1 MIIKLSPVRS
11 DMSLTVVKAGDRL
24 EINGVSLDFSRLAD
38 GSTLPAEAISS
49 SFIVAPV
56 ERVNG
61 GLVVTLML
69 PHAADAP
76 ESARFPIDIRDPA
89 DGRVPLPGLEW
100 VDPLVSTAGVIDWS
114 QEITAEVKAEVAAEQ
129 HLAQVVAEAAS
140 RRAMADSA
148 IAPLQDAVDLGEATE
163 ADTALLTAWKRYRVA
178 LIRLPDQPGY
188 PDEIT
193 WPAPPA

>member
-11 DMSLTVVKAGDRL
+11 DLPLAVVKTGDQL

-38 GSTLPAEAISS
+38 GSTLPAEAVSS

-61 GLVVTLML
+61 DLVVTLML
-69 PHAADAP
+69 PHATDAP

-100 VDPLVSTAGVIDWS
+100 SDPLEAVVGVIDWS
-114 QEITAEVKAEVAAEQ
+114 QEITAETKA
-129 HLAQVVAEAAS
+129 
-140 RRAMADSA
+140 
-148 IAPLQDAVDLGEATE
+148 
-163 ADTALLTAWKRYRVA
+163 
-178 LIRLPDQPGY
+178 
-188 PDEIT
+188 
-193 WPAPPA
+193 

>member
-11 DMSLTVVKAGDRL
+11 DLSLSVTKTGDRL

-38 GSTLPAEAISS
+38 GSTLPAEAVSS

-61 GLVVTLML
+61 ELIITLML

-76 ESARFPIDIRDPA
+76 ESARFPIDIHGPA

-100 VDPLVSTAGVIDWS
+100 ADPLVSTMGVIDWS

-129 HLAQVVAEAAS
+129 HLAQVVAETAS

-148 IAPLQDAVDLGEATE
+148 IAPLQDAVDIGETTE

-178 LIRLPDQPGY
+178 LIRVPDQPGY